1 MTPARALADVLELN
15 LTQDNYLKLRSQAIE
30 HNADIFPAYNKVQE
44 MKKLCLPNNIVYK
57 DDEVVMTLQDAVNH
71 QILRLC
77 HLNPSMVD
85 EMQRL
90 KDEFG
95 AKILFSYKFGGG

>member
-1 MTPARALADVLELN
+1 
-15 LTQDNYLKLRSQAIE
+15 
-30 HNADIFPAYNKVQE
+30 
-44 MKKLCLPNNIVYK
+44 MKKLCLPSNIVYK

-77 HLNPSMVD
+77 HLNPAMVD

-90 KDEFG
+90 KDVFG
-95 AKILFSYKFGGG
+95 AKIIFSYKFGGG